1 MIFYRKI
8 SKTGQITL
16 TKEICTNL
24 NLIEGEYLF
33 IYKYR
38 NSVVIQKNHENTTLN
53 QCIFRNGKIS
63 IPVELRKL
71 TGITQNTLL
80 KVQTNSCNDKIIIL
94 PEKDRHLRDTDMS
107 I

>member
-16 TKEICTNL
+16 PKEICTNL

-33 IYKYR
+33 IYKYK
-38 NSVVIQKNHENTTLN
+38 NSIIIQKHHDNTTLN

-63 IPVELRKL
+63 IPAELRKL

-80 KVQTNSCNDKIIIL
+80 KIKINRCNEKIIIL
-94 PEKDRHLRDTDMS
+94 PEKDRHLR
-107 I
+107 